1 MFTDQTVERGG
12 DFVTDRAMEQE
23 LKELHE
29 DINVVNENAPEM
41 MPILIGVVKGLRI
54 ATEAT
59 NPQPPKQTA

>member
-1 MFTDQTVERGG
+1 MDTKIKEVNVLADKKV
-12 DFVTDRAMEQE
+12 EQE

-29 DINVVNENAPEM
+29 DISVVNKNAPEM